1 MIINI
6 HNPLFWECGHSFIDY
21 ILLTDVL
28 VIFEGLWEN
37 LGLCERPDWSI
48 LWACIILASSLDSI
62 LIQQWGIIVKF

>member
-37 LGLCERPDWSI
+37 LGLCECPDWSI
-48 LWACIILASSLDSI
+48 L
-62 LIQQWGIIVKF
+62 